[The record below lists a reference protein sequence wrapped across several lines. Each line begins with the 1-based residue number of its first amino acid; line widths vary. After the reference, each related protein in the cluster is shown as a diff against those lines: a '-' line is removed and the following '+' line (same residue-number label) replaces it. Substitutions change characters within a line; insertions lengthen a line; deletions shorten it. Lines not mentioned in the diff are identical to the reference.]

1 MAIAHRYTHHQW
13 QPFSRNTLHG
23 PDARGIIVH
32 TPDITYRPP
41 SGRNGWWIPGE
52 VNSGIPY
59 KWGGYDDIDHFDQ
72 SLLRGHAAGDV
83 SSPAKRQ
90 ADNAAVSQ
98 FASGVDCSGFV
109 SKCLKLPTHHDTS
122 QLPFL
127 CDRIPDFNDLRP
139 GDLLN
144 IPRQHVILVAGWSR
158 KDRTWLLYYETGGI
172 PEWKPALKEAPLEAL
187 IALGY
192 VPFRYRGMSRE
203 EIPSGKEVLTRSAR
217 RRIVTVQN
225 PVIGEP

>member
-1 MAIAHRYTHHQW
+1 
-13 QPFSRNTLHG
+13 
-23 PDARGIIVH
+23 
-32 TPDITYRPP
+32 
-41 SGRNGWWIPGE
+41 
-52 VNSGIPY
+52 
-59 KWGGYDDIDHFDQ
+59 
-72 SLLRGHAAGDV
+72 
-83 SSPAKRQ
+83 
-90 ADNAAVSQ
+90 
-98 FASGVDCSGFV
+98 
-109 SKCLKLPTHHDTS
+109 
-122 QLPFL
+122 
-127 CDRIPDFNDLRP
+127 
-139 GDLLN
+139 
-144 IPRQHVILVAGWSR
+144 VILVAGWSR